1 MTFRKNWAINHA
13 MSVILPSLFNTHPRL
28 TPCERDIVAATDL
41 MAAAFA
47 AGNKLLLCGNGGS
60 ASDAD
65 HIAGELLKGFQ
76 SNRTLKGEIR
86 EKLGDALAD
95 KLQGAL
101 PAIPLGN
108 FTALNTA
115 YLNDVDGEYAYAQ
128 LVLGL
133 GSPGDVLL
141 GISTSGNAKNV
152 CHALRAAR
160 ALGLKTLG
168 LSGQSGGNMAAL
180 CDVCIRV
187 PETETHRVQELHLP
201 VYHALC
207 LLLEETFF

>member
-1 MTFRKNWAINHA
+1 MSPLDTLLENHPA
-13 MSVILPSLFNTHPRL
+13 LAVCRGHIL
-28 TPCERDIVAATDL
+28 
-41 MAAAFA
+41 AAFELLRDGYA
-47 AGNKLLLCGNGGS
+47 AGGKLLLCGNGGS

-65 HIAGELLKGFQ
+65 HIAGELLKGFR
-76 SNRTLKGEIR
+76 SRRRVDGPLR
-86 EKLGDALAD
+86 DALGDAFAD

-133 GSPGDVLL
+133 GKPGDVLL

-152 CHALRAAR
+152 GHALRAAR
-160 ALGLKTLG
+160 ALGLRTLG
-168 LSGQSGGNMAAL
+168 LTGESGGAMRDL
-180 CDVCIRV
+180 CDVCIHA
-187 PETETHRVQELHLP
+187 PATETFRIQEFHLP
-201 VYHALC
+201 VYHCLC
-207 LLLEETFF
+207 LMLEEEFFGGI